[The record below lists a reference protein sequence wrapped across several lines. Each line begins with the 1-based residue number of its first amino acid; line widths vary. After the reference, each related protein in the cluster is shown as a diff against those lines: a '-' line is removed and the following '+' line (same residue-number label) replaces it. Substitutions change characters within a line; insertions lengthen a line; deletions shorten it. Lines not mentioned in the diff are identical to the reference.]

1 MSDIEP
7 SYPVILIKSQSILQ
21 QNLPKLR
28 YFVGKA

>member
-21 QNLPKLR
+21 QNLPKLHH
-28 YFVGKA
+28 FVRQT

>member
-21 QNLPKLR
+21 RGAAKLHH
-28 YFVGKA
+28 FVRQT